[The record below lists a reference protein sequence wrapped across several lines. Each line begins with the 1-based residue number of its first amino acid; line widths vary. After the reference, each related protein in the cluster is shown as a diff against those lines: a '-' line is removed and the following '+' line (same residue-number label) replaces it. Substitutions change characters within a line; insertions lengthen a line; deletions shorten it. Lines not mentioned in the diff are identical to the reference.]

1 MVVYTW
7 NDEND
12 LKDCLKEAIEKEL
25 PEKEGKSLSDKIRK
39 SIGLDDV
46 NKALNDPS
54 KVERFQVLSPVK
66 NPVWG
71 TFQINS
77 YFQEWVGIN
86 KNFSIEIAPITISA
100 LDKVIQLKYTS
111 AFRKNNQHSIKIAP
125 LTLMDSY
132 SISQVYLLSA
142 SSDLEE

>member
-1 MVVYTW
+1 M
-7 NDEND
+7 
-12 LKDCLKEAIEKEL
+12 
-25 PEKEGKSLSDKIRK
+25 PEEEGKSLSDKIRK

-54 KVERFQVLSPVK
+54 KVERFQVLSPVR

-100 LDKVIQLKYTS
+100 LDKVIQLKNERKKSTS
-111 AFRKNNQHSIKIAP
+111 KEECQLSNGQIGFVNYANKREKKSTVVLPGYPTRDFHII
-125 LTLMDSY
+125 
-132 SISQVYLLSA
+132 LLSRMR
-142 SSDLEE
+142 LIIQ